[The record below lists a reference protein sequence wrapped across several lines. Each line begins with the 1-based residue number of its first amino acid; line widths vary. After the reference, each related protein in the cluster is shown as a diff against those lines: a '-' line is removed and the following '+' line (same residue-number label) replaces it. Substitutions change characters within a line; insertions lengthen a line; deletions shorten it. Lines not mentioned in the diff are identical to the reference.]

1 MLTTSDVVKCNFKE
15 DSEIE
20 IGIFVPGNGNTSLME
35 TLFQNRY
42 LFASLQEIDSIK
54 NIIDVMCQNTIE
66 RETTNEASNYGIE
79 LDNGEYQIITDR
91 ELYLLR

>member
-1 MLTTSDVVKCNFKE
+1 
-15 DSEIE
+15 
-20 IGIFVPGNGNTSLME
+20 
-35 TLFQNRY
+35 
-42 LFASLQEIDSIK
+42 
-54 NIIDVMCQNTIE
+54 MCQNTIE